1 MWCAPLWLKT
11 NTCTQ
16 NRLPVFKT
24 GFRKRQKRTTSFQI
38 LSNTLLLKQVFTAN
52 FKSNA
57 SKSSDN
63 YFTQIIQAHFLTI
76 SCPLLIF
83 MQLGEEVKS
92 YMRESLQTYYGVN
105 LDDSYNRAVTD
116 AWDKAQDRVRR
127 LKTAFKMLS
136 YCLCCAIDNITFH

>member
-1 MWCAPLWLKT
+1 
-11 NTCTQ
+11 
-16 NRLPVFKT
+16 
-24 GFRKRQKRTTSFQI
+24 
-38 LSNTLLLKQVFTAN
+38 
-52 FKSNA
+52 
-57 SKSSDN
+57 
-63 YFTQIIQAHFLTI
+63 
-76 SCPLLIF
+76 

-116 AWDKAQDRVRR
+116 AWEKAQDRVCR